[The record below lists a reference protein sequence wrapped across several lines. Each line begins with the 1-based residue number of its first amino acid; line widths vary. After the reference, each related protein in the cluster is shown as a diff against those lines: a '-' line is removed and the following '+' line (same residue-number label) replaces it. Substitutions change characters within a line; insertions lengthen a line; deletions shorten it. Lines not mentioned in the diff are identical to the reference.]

1 MEKDRYHDYGSVH
14 IKAEGQSV
22 EYDTPSRT
30 PEEVIEY
37 LKEQL
42 RQARLD
48 QNRYRRVRR
57 LATNQKLMVANREGF
72 VLVEDLDEY
81 LQGEIIGASPLT
93 RKDIINEALSQMEDA
108 FRQGYKAAP

>member
-1 MEKDRYHDYGSVH
+1 MNKDQYHDYGSAPL
-14 IKAEGQSV
+14 KAEGATV
-22 EYDTPSRT
+22 EYDITPRT

-42 RQARLD
+42 RQARVD
-48 QNRYRRVRR
+48 QNRYRRVKS
-57 LATNQKLMVANREGF
+57 LARNQMLMVANKNGF
-72 VLVEDLDEY
+72 TLVEDMDEY
-81 LQGEIIGASPLT
+81 LKSNTSPGPLT